1 MKLRII
7 AILILLLIVS
17 PLAAQDVD
25 IPSASSSDSF
35 NALNT
40 WLIPFF
46 EPGGLGD
53 EARSKSYSQ
62 IKSDIVSGAVAT
74 FTGLTDTPSSITANN
89 VVRGNGAG
97 SALIFSLVDT
107 NQLANNAVTQTK
119 IANNAVGTSE
129 IRSGGVATDDLA
141 LGAVTLNRLD
151 DGTAGRYI
159 GFNASGEPSELTAPA
174 ISGDFTDLDDTP
186 SSIVGGRVVLTNS
199 AGNALIFGLVGED
212 HLSNTL
218 EGVIDDS
225 VASVTKS
232 GNTVTVTENDGGSNT
247 FSVASTGGSSDFVD
261 LGDTPSSIPPTA

>member
-74 FTGLTDTPSSITANN
+74 FTGLTDTPSSASQPTTSSAATA
-89 VVRGNGAG
+89 RGA
-97 SALIFSLVDT
+97 
-107 NQLANNAVTQTK
+107 
-119 IANNAVGTSE
+119 
-129 IRSGGVATDDLA
+129 
-141 LGAVTLNRLD
+141 
-151 DGTAGRYI
+151 
-159 GFNASGEPSELTAPA
+159 PSYSP
-174 ISGDFTDLDDTP
+174 
-186 SSIVGGRVVLTNS
+186 
-199 AGNALIFGLVGED
+199 
-212 HLSNTL
+212 
-218 EGVIDDS
+218 
-225 VASVTKS
+225 
-232 GNTVTVTENDGGSNT
+232 
-247 FSVASTGGSSDFVD
+247 
-261 LGDTPSSIPPTA
+261 